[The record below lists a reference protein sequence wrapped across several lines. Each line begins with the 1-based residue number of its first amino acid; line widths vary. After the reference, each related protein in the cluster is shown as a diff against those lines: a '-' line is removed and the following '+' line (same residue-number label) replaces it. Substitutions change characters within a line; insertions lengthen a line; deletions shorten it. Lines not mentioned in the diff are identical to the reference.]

1 MAQYYVGDRL
11 LFTADYDTYN
21 IRKGDTAEVV
31 AIQSPRNLCVRFDR
45 DVDGH
50 DCWMPDLIPS
60 GHGWWLG
67 DSLLDLI
74 AQVIDETDV
83 LSVDLEEIL

>member
-1 MAQYYVGDRL
+1 MAQYRVGDRL
-11 LFTADYDTYN
+11 LFTADHDTYN

-31 AIQSPRNLCVRFDR
+31 AIQRSRGWCVRFDR

-50 DCWMPDLIPS
+50 DCYMPDLIPN

-67 DSLLDLI
+67 DSDLDQY
-74 AQVIDETDV
+74 ATVIDETDIE
-83 LSVDLEEIL
+83 LDLEDVL